1 MANIN
6 SNHNC
11 FPNNTKPSDFKD
23 FFPKVMD
30 KFPPYYVCNFQ
41 KRDSMNN
48 GIDNRRE
55 AFVRHCNPVSKGDNL
70 GYEISPSAT
79 WRIPQAPKQTF
90 NEFDAYEV
98 MQPDFVNLGGRGD
111 LFYGYA
117 RNIDVESELKKINYL
132 DDKCFGSEYKINPNQ
147 SNSALYKY
155 RTILN
160 DKTIE
165 NDGKIEVC
173 YGGFNPST
181 VVVKDKLKDLNKTET
196 QTYLNAQ
203 LNTYRDGQL
212 QPLRCLEGNVSP
224 SGPEWYNYNKANSHF
239 NVGPGF
245 DNHAECG
252 FPRNNSWN
260 NMTKRKMIYTRQK
273 NFLAN
278 SSLLK

>member
-11 FPNNTKPSDFKD
+11 FPNNTKPSDFKE

-55 AFVRHCNPVSKGDNL
+55 AFVRNCNPVSKGDNL

-155 RTILN
+155 RTILDN
-160 DKTIE
+160 KKIE
-165 NDGKIEVC
+165 TDGKIEVC
-173 YGGFNPST
+173 YDGFNPST
-181 VVVKDKLKDLNKTET
+181 VVVKDKLKDLNKKET

-203 LNTYRDGQL
+203 EGTYRDGKL
-212 QPLRCLEGNVSP
+212 QPLRCLEGNVSDNQP
-224 SGPEWYNYNKANSHF
+224 SWNTPSNNHF
-239 NVGPGF
+239 FVGPGF
-245 DNHAECG
+245 DNHAGCG

-273 NFLAN
+273 NFMAN